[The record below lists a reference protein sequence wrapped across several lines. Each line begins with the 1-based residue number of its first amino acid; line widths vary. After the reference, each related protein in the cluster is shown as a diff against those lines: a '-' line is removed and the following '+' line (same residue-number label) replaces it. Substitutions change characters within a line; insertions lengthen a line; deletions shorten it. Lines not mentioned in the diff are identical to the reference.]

1 MRFLLPR
8 GRLAGLAVI
17 AIIAALSSGIAPA
30 AAQIKQVVI
39 YVAGTA
45 GGGVDLYGRLVGH
58 HLGRHLPGNP
68 TVTVED
74 MPGAGGIKAANYL
87 ATVAAKDGSVM
98 TTFPGGPIYD
108 PLISARDTG
117 YDMSKF
123 TWVGAV
129 SKDVSLCIA
138 WAQTPFKTLDDVKR
152 QQMVVAGTGA
162 GSETDTWPVLL
173 NELLGTK
180 FKLVTGY
187 LGSQETF
194 LAMESGEAHGRCGLS
209 YSSLKTAKP
218 DWLPQKK
225 ITILAQI
232 GIEANPEIAAPLLTD
247 LLSKQE
253 DKDLIAFLTAVS
265 AMSRP
270 FVAPPGLPADRAEL
284 LRRAFDATM
293 KDPEFLAEAKKIK
306 ADVEPSTGEQV
317 DALVKRL
324 YATPKPVVERAKKF
338 MAPG

>member
-1 MRFLLPR
+1 ML
-8 GRLAGLAVI
+8 GRVSLGALACLASL
-17 AIIAALSSGIAPA
+17 AATLPA
-30 AAQIKQVVI
+30 AAQAPAIPRLVI

-58 HLGRHLPGNP
+58 HIGRHLPGNP

-87 ATVAAKDGSVM
+87 ASVAAKDGTVM
-98 TTFPGGPIYD
+98 GTFPGGPIYE
-108 PLISARDTG
+108 PLIGARDTG
-117 YDMSKF
+117 FDMSKF
-123 TWVGAV
+123 VWIGAV

-138 WAQTPFKTLDDVKR
+138 WAGSPFKTLADVQK

-173 NELLGTK
+173 NELIGTK

-187 LGSQETF
+187 LGTQETF

-225 ITILAQI
+225 IAILAQI
-232 GIEANPEIAAPLLTD
+232 GVERNPEIDAPLLTD
-247 LLSKQE
+247 LLTKDDDKQ
-253 DKDLIAFLTAVS
+253 LIAFLTGVS
-265 AMSRP
+265 AMARP
-270 FVAPPGLPADRAEL
+270 FVAPPGLPADKAAL
-284 LRRAFDATM
+284 LRRAFDAAM
-293 KDPEFLAEAKKIK
+293 KDPELLAEAQKIK
-306 ADVEPSTGEQV
+306 ADLDPSTGEQV
-317 DALVKRL
+317 QSLVQRI
-324 YATPKPVVERAKKF
+324 YDTPKPVVERAKKY
-338 MAPG
+338 MAPS

>member
-1 MRFLLPR
+1 MDLKLP
-8 GRLAGLAVI
+8 LAGLVTI
-17 AIIAALSSGIAPA
+17 AFLVSGSSPA
-30 AAQIKQVVI
+30 AAQPAIKQLVI

-45 GGGVDLYGRLVGH
+45 GGGVDLYGRLVGR
-58 HLGRHLPGNP
+58 HLGDHLPGKP

-87 ATVAAKDGSVM
+87 ASVAAKDGSVM

-108 PLISARDTG
+108 PLIAVRNPG

-123 TWVGAV
+123 TWIGAV

-138 WAQTPFKTLDDVKR
+138 WAQSPFKSIDDGKK

-173 NELLGTK
+173 NELIGTK

-194 LAMESGEAHGRCGLS
+194 QAMESGEAHGRCGLS

-225 ITILAQI
+225 IVILAQI
-232 GIEANPEIAAPLLTD
+232 GVEKNPEIDAPLLLD

-253 DKDLIAFLTAVS
+253 DKQLVSFLTAVS

-270 FVAPPGLPADRAEL
+270 FVAPPGLPANRAEM

-306 ADVEPSTGEQV
+306 ADVDPSTGEQV
-317 DALVKRL
+317 QALVERL

-338 MAPG
+338 MGPG

>member
-1 MRFLLPR
+1 MRSLLPFA
-8 GRLAGLAVI
+8 RLTAL
-17 AIIAALSSGIAPA
+17 AALAAVSGGAAPA
-30 AAQIKQVVI
+30 LAQPATPKIVI

-74 MPGAGGIKAANYL
+74 MPGAGGIKAANYM
-87 ATVAAKDGSVM
+87 ASVAPKDGTVLA
-98 TTFPGGPIYD
+98 TFPGGPVYD
-108 PLISARDTG
+108 PLIAARDTG
-117 YDMSKF
+117 YNMSKF

-138 WAQTPFKTLDDVKR
+138 WAASPFKTLDDVKK

-225 ITILAQI
+225 IVILAQI
-232 GIEANPEIAAPLLTD
+232 GVAKNPEIEAPLLLD
-247 LLSKQE
+247 LLAKEE
-253 DKDLIAFLTAVS
+253 DKQLVRFLTGVS

-270 FVAPPGLPADRAEL
+270 FVAPPGLPADRTEL

-306 ADVEPSTGEQV
+306 ADVDPSTGEQV
-317 DALVKRL
+317 QKLVDQL

-338 MAPG
+338 MGPG

>member
-1 MRFLLPR
+1 MRSLLPL
-8 GRLAGLAVI
+8 GRLAGLA
-17 AIIAALSSGIAPA
+17 IIAALLCGIAPA
-30 AAQIKQVVI
+30 AAQIKQLVI

-58 HLGRHLPGNP
+58 HLGRHLPGAP
-68 TVTVED
+68 SVTVED

-87 ATVAAKDGSVM
+87 ASVAAKDGSVIA
-98 TTFPGGPIYD
+98 TFPGGPVYD
-108 PLISARDTG
+108 PLIASRDTG

-123 TWVGAV
+123 TWIGAV

-138 WAQTPFKTLDDVKR
+138 WAQTPFKTLDDVKQ

-162 GSETDTWPVLL
+162 GSETDSWPVLL
-173 NELLGTK
+173 NEILGTK

-225 ITILAQI
+225 IVILAQI
-232 GIEANPEIAAPLLTD
+232 GLVRNPEIDAPLLLD
-247 LLSKQE
+247 LLTKEE
-253 DKDLIAFLTAVS
+253 DKELIAFLTAVS

-270 FVAPPGLPADRAEL
+270 FVGPPGLAADRAEL

-293 KDPEFLAEAKKIK
+293 KDPEFLAEAQKIK

-324 YATPKPVVERAKKF
+324 YATPKPVVERAKKY
-338 MAPG
+338 MGPG